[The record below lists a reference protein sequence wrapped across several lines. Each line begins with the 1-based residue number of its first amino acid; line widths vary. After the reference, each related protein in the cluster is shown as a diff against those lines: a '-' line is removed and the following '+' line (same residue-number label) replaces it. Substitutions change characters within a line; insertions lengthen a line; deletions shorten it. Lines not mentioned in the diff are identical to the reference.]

1 MEKFANTFWK
11 ERTSSGAIDWIVL
24 TAGATFLSF
33 GIAASMFSNYAQ
45 NVAADELPAEHPVLV
60 QTL

>member
-11 ERTSSGAIDWIVL
+11 ERNANGTIDWIVL

-45 NVAADELPAEHPVLV
+45 EVATDELPAQGPALV